1 MLCKSIKKLTSF
13 MNSPLEGGMG
23 ARERPRPSG
32 GGRMEGGWSR
42 LELARTS
49 SRHHI
54 ASSQIELAVKL

>member
-1 MLCKSIKKLTSF
+1 
-13 MNSPLEGGMG
+13 MG
-23 ARERPRPSG
+23 ARERPRPIG
-32 GGRMEGGWSR
+32 DGRMEGGWGR